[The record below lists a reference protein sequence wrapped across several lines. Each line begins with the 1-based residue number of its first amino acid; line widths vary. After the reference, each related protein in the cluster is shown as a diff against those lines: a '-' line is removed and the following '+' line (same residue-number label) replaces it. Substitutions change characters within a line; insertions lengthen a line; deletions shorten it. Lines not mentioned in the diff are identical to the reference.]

1 LQFEGPVIDDDHTHN
16 AAAAYRQTSSSPPL
30 EIKEARIVRLT
41 LISSKD
47 EDDNPP
53 IINENSL
60 LETSYLKSRIT
71 NLERE
76 NDLLLLNLTNAKDTA
91 EALQSKLDTARNN
104 ITALTLAH
112 QIRYI
117 YIVATASWTV
127 GAQLTLQAASLP
139 AGQLLPTS
147 QATVELC
154 PCAAQGATVAH
165 HIRYFLVSYDNQSC
179 VLQTADQK

>member
-1 LQFEGPVIDDDHTHN
+1 LQFEGPVINDNHTHQQRHPLEN
-16 AAAAYRQTSSSPPL
+16 AACRQTSPPL

-47 EDDNPP
+47 DDDNPP
-53 IINENSL
+53 SEKTNSL

-117 YIVATASWTV
+117 YIVATA
-127 GAQLTLQAASLP
+127 
-139 AGQLLPTS
+139 
-147 QATVELC
+147 
-154 PCAAQGATVAH
+154 
-165 HIRYFLVSYDNQSC
+165 D
-179 VLQTADQK
+179 

>member
-1 LQFEGPVIDDDHTHN
+1 LQFEGPVIHDDHTHN
-16 AAAAYRQTSSSPPL
+16 AAAAFRPTSSPPL

-47 EDDNPP
+47 DDDNPP

-112 QIRYI
+112 QIR
-117 YIVATASWTV
+117 
-127 GAQLTLQAASLP
+127 
-139 AGQLLPTS
+139 
-147 QATVELC
+147 
-154 PCAAQGATVAH
+154 
-165 HIRYFLVSYDNQSC
+165 C
-179 VLQTADQK
+179 VIS